1 MKKSLGA
8 RTLAF
13 PVPVWVVGT
22 YDAGGRPNVM
32 TASWAGICCSKP
44 PCLNV
49 SLRKATYSFAA
60 LMERRA
66 FTVSIPSVDQAKEA
80 DYFGKASGRDA
91 DKFAATGLT
100 AARSDLVDAPYVEEF
115 PLVLECRILH
125 DLEIGL
131 HTLFVGEILDVKAY
145 EAVLGE
151 KGLPD
156 IGAARPFVFA
166 PESRSYFAVGERLG
180 PAFRMGSEFL

>member
-22 YDAGGRPNVM
+22 YDAAGKPNVM

-66 FTVSIPSVDQAKEA
+66 FTVSIPSVAQAPEA

-91 DKFAATGLT
+91 DKFAVTGLT
-100 AARSDLVDAPYVEEF
+100 PARSALVDAPYVEEF
-115 PLVLECRILH
+115 PVVFECRILH

-131 HTLFVGEILDVKAY
+131 HTLFVGEILDVKAD
-145 EAVLGE
+145 ESVLGDS
-151 KGLPD
+151 GLPD
-156 IGAARPFVFA
+156 VDAARPFVYV
-166 PESRSYFAVGERLG
+166 PESKHYFAVGERIG
-180 PAFRMGSEFL
+180 PAFRMGDAYR

>member
-1 MKKSLGA
+1 MKKSVGP

-13 PVPVWVVGT
+13 PVPVWVVGS
-22 YDAGGRPNVM
+22 YDAHGKPNMM

-49 SLRKATYSFAA
+49 SLRKATYSYGA

-66 FTVSIPSVDQAKEA
+66 FTVSIPSVDQAAPA
-80 DYFGKASGRDA
+80 DYAGKASGRDV

-100 AARSDLVDAPYVEEF
+100 ATRSKVVDAPYVEEF
-115 PLVLECRILH
+115 PVVLECRILH

-131 HTLFVGEILDVKAY
+131 HTLFVGEIMDVKAD
-145 EAVLGE
+145 EEVLGD
-151 KGLPD
+151 KGLPRID
-156 IGAARPFVFA
+156 AARPFVYA
-166 PESRSYFAVGERLG
+166 PESRSYFSLGERLG
-180 PAFRMGSEFL
+180 PAFKMGDTYR